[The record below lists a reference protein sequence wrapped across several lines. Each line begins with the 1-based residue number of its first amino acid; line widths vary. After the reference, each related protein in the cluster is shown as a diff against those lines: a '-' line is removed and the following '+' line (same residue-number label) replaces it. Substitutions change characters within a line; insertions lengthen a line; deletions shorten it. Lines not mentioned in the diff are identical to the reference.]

1 MPGCAKIIIKHLRGY
16 KNIEYDVW
24 NETGE
29 KGTGCIRE
37 INKGETTDMYLK
49 KFQMKNFR
57 KYREESNTIMFV
69 NSDGVRRK
77 RKSSETEENKDAP
90 QNDEVRGEEI
100 QRETEDSKSESSID
114 VASATTLIV
123 GKNNAG
129 KTSIIYALWKIIK
142 NTETE
147 GFQISDFNFHYLKEC
162 FDEYLKAYEESKK
175 TGVETTFEPPFM
187 EFVITIAFEE
197 DSNDLL
203 TNLIPFMLLKDI
215 DEGELDII
223 LRYEAIEKS
232 EFSERIKAALK
243 KIETRKNEAKA
254 ANKKFDAGKEFHIF
268 LRELEE
274 VSFQIKYYRK
284 PKRERNEE
292 QNEEQQQQEE
302 EQLLDEV
309 GEKFK
314 ISNVMDIKFIRA
326 NNVRKDEELSEAFN
340 KIISYRYGTTVA
352 NQKPVL
358 DEQIDKMND
367 DLTECIQN
375 HHSTD
380 INNAIGKIISSDVMG
395 VDLSSNITEE
405 KLVRGLLRY
414 AYVEK
419 GMNIPEGQFGLGY
432 THLVKIVAEL
442 IDYMEHY
449 PDEMCNG
456 KINLIAIEEPES
468 FMHPQMQE
476 LFIKNIN
483 DALETLIDDK
493 KKNINSQLIITTHS
507 SHVLNSK
514 IHMGNS
520 LDDICYVYEE
530 GGYACAQNLDNN
542 LVVSDIKKKKDIE
555 KNKDFKFLIK
565 HMKYK
570 VSEMF
575 FADAVILVEGF
586 AEETILPFYLEQE
599 ENEELSK
606 RYISIFGISG
616 AHAYLYEKLLK
627 KLRIPAVIITDLDIE
642 RNKSRGKDEKTPKEF
657 PQIMDLIGHKTTNRT
672 IKYFNG
678 NSDDSADLS
687 KLEPFI
693 ERDNIYVTYQ
703 WKIGNY
709 FPTSFEEAFI
719 LTNADNEIL
728 NDILKSMKK
737 TTYMQIVE
745 KDGIPD
751 YEQNRERSYEWQVK
765 LSDAKGEFASRL
777 LYALVTEPKEKRPKL
792 PEYIQQGLEWLS
804 KRLEQGNEYGTE

>member
-1 MPGCAKIIIKHLRGY
+1 MPGRGKIIIKHLSDY
-16 KNIEYDVW
+16 KNIEYDVLD
-24 NETGE
+24 ETGE
-29 KGTGCIRE
+29 KGTGSIRE

-57 KYREESNTIMFV
+57 KYREENNTIMFV

-77 RKSSETEENKDAP
+77 CKSSETEENKDAP

-100 QRETEDSKSESSID
+100 QRESEDSKSESSID

-129 KTSIIYALWKIIK
+129 KTSIIHALWKIIK

-175 TGVETTFEPPFM
+175 TGVEVMFEPPFM
-187 EFVITIAFEE
+187 EFVVTIAFEE

-223 LRYEAIEKS
+223 LRYEVIEKS
-232 EFSERIKAALK
+232 EFSERIKAVLK
-243 KIETRKNEAKA
+243 KIETRKNEAKE
-254 ANKKFDAGKEFHIF
+254 ANKKFDAGKEFLIL
-268 LRELEE
+268 LRELEN
-274 VSFQIKYYRK
+274 VLFQIKYYRK
-284 PKRERNEE
+284 PKTEGK
-292 QNEEQQQQEE
+292 EEQQEE
-302 EQLLDEV
+302 KQLLDEV

-326 NNVRKDEELSEAFN
+326 NNVKKDEELSEAFN

-352 NQKPVL
+352 DKKTQL
-358 DEQIDKMND
+358 DERIDSMND
-367 DLTECIQN
+367 DLTECIQG

-380 INNAIGKIISSDVMG
+380 INNAIGKIISSDVMR

-405 KLVRGLLRY
+405 KLVKNLLRY

-449 PDEMCNG
+449 PDEMCNS

-483 DALETLIDDK
+483 DALQVLIDDR

-586 AEETILPFYLEQE
+586 AEETILPFYLERE

-642 RNKSRGKDEKTPKEF
+642 RNESRDKDEEMPKTS
-657 PQIMDLIGHKTTNRT
+657 PQIMDLTGHKTTNRT

-678 NSDDSADLS
+678 NSDDSVDLS
-687 KLEPFI
+687 KLGPFI

-703 WKIGNY
+703 WKIGDY

-719 LTNADNEIL
+719 LTNADNKVL

-737 TTYMQIVE
+737 MTYKQIVE
-745 KDGIPD
+745 KNGTPD
-751 YEQNRERSYEWQVK
+751 YEQNRKRSYEWQVK

-777 LYALVTEPKEKRPKL
+777 LYALVTEPEDKRPKL
-792 PEYIQQGLEWLS
+792 PEYIQQGLAWLS
-804 KRLEQGNEYGTE
+804 KKLGQGNEYGTK

>member
-1 MPGCAKIIIKHLRGY
+1 MLGRGKIIIKHLSDY
-16 KNIEYDVW
+16 KNIEYDVLD
-24 NETGE
+24 ETGE
-29 KGTGCIRE
+29 KGTGSIRE

-57 KYREESNTIMFV
+57 KYREENNTIMFV

-77 RKSSETEENKDAP
+77 CKSSETEENKDAP

-100 QRETEDSKSESSID
+100 QKETEDSKSESSID

-129 KTSIIYALWKIIK
+129 KTSIIHALWKIIK

-162 FDEYLKAYEESKK
+162 FDGYLKAYEESQK
-175 TGVETTFEPPFM
+175 TGVEATFDPPFM

-203 TNLIPFMLLKDI
+203 TNIIPFMLLKDI

-254 ANKKFDAGKEFHIF
+254 ANKKFDAGKEFLIL
-268 LRELEE
+268 LRELEN
-274 VSFQIKYYRK
+274 VLFQIKYYRK
-284 PKRERNEE
+284 PKTEGK
-292 QNEEQQQQEE
+292 EEQQEE
-302 EQLLDEV
+302 KQLLDEV

-326 NNVRKDEELSEAFN
+326 NNVKKDEELSEAFN
-340 KIISYRYGTTVA
+340 KIISYRYGATVA
-352 NQKPVL
+352 DKKAQL
-358 DEQIDKMND
+358 DERIDSMND
-367 DLTECIQN
+367 DLTECIQG

-483 DALETLIDDK
+483 DALQVLIDDR

-542 LVVSDIKKKKDIE
+542 LVVSDIKKKKEIE

-586 AEETILPFYLEQE
+586 AEETILPFYLERG

-642 RNKSRGKDEKTPKEF
+642 RNESRDKDEETPKTF
-657 PQIMDLIGHKTTNRT
+657 PQIMDLTGHKTTNRT

-678 NSDDSADLS
+678 NSDDSVDLS
-687 KLEPFI
+687 KLGPFI

-703 WKIGNY
+703 WKIGDY

-728 NDILKSMKK
+728 NNILKSMKK
-737 TTYMQIVE
+737 ATYKQIVE
-745 KDGIPD
+745 KNGTPD
-751 YEQNRERSYEWQVK
+751 YAQNRERSYEWQVK

-777 LYALVTEPKEKRPKL
+777 LYALVTEPEDKRPKL
-792 PEYIQQGLEWLS
+792 PEYIQQGLAWLS
-804 KRLEQGNEYGTE
+804 KKLGQGNEYGTK